1 VFRKLAI
8 ILAAVAFAAPASTG
22 VQWGSQPD
30 DNAPQLRSSWG

>member
-8 ILAAVAFAAPASTG
+8 ILAAIAFAAPVADG
-22 VQWGSQPD
+22 VQWGSEPA